1 MNEELQL
8 FSEDATEQLQF
19 MENALLDANEN
30 GIDDEKIGEIFRAMH
45 TIKGTAGMFGFNSVV
60 DFTHIAE
67 NLLDEVRQHTIE
79 TNEEMMDL
87 FLKCKDHSETL
98 IEHAINDEE
107 LDEDILNNNTDLID
121 KLLTYMPSN
130 QTAIKQEVIQNNEGE
145 HLQEMVT
152 KENDIWHVSIRFS
165 EDFFTSGMDILSIFN
180 FFNKMGEIIINI
192 PILDKIPTIE
202 NLDPLKT
209 HIGFEIEFQTDVGY
223 EEIEEIF
230 EFVMDDVTLAI
241 FRHDD
246 LEKVKELLDSQEDR
260 LLHDLFLEECIY
272 SKEEL
277 EGNTTKEESFDL
289 GSIEV
294 VAIKEDQSPT
304 PEVEKETNTIEV
316 KKIEDINEEY
326 KQDAKEVPKKET
338 KTKNKKQK
346 ETPKSFSLRV
356 DSTKVDQLINQI
368 SEMVIANAKITQIA
382 TDKEDS
388 DLEEAANVLTDMLED
403 VRNGI
408 MNIRMVQVE
417 DSFVKFKRIVN
428 DTAKK
433 IGKDIDFVITGGD
446 TELDKTVVEKIS
458 DPLVHM
464 LRNSVDH
471 GVELPSV
478 RVEQGKDPKGKVELK
493 AYPDAGTIVI
503 QVIDN
508 GAGLDKDKLFE
519 KAVNKGLVNEN
530 DNLTDKEIYNL
541 IFEAGFSTA
550 EKVSDISGRGVG
562 MDVVRR
568 NIQDLRGVID
578 IDSTLG
584 VGTTFTIRLPL
595 TLAIIDGFLVQAGDT
610 KYVIPLEN
618 IQECI
623 ELTDDYKNNMDGNQ
637 FINLRGEI
645 LPILDVKKY
654 LNIGQEEKELIEE
667 EEKELSR
674 ENVIVVRY
682 ANSMIGLQVDEL
694 YGEYQTV
701 IKPLGDIFENVSGIS
716 GGSIL
721 GTGEVSLIFDIP
733 KLIEYRIK
741 QQ

>member
-1 MNEELQL
+1 MNEELEL
-8 FSEDATEQLQF
+8 FKEDASEQLQY
-19 MENALLDANEN
+19 MENALVSANEE

-45 TIKGTAGMFGFNSVV
+45 TIKGTAGMFGFSTVV

-67 NLLDEVRQHTIE
+67 NLLDELRQHTIQTDE
-79 TNEEMMDL
+79 HMMDL
-87 FLKCKDHSETL
+87 FLKCKDHCEIL
-98 IEHAINDEE
+98 IHHAI
-107 LDEDILNNNTDLID
+107 LDEDVESETIDVGAVLVDDL
-121 KLLTYMPSN
+121 LSYMPNN
-130 QTAIKQEVIQNNEGE
+130 QTAIKQEMTQD
-145 HLQEMVT
+145 T
-152 KENDIWHVSIRFS
+152 KEKVNIDVDENKIWHVSIRFS
-165 EDFFTSGMDILSIFN
+165 EDFFTSGMDILSIFS
-180 FFNKMGEIIINI
+180 FFNKMGEILINI
-192 PILDKIPTIE
+192 PVLDKVPLLE
-202 NLDPLKT
+202 DLDPLKT
-209 HIGFEIEFQTDVGY
+209 AVGFELEFQSKVGY
-223 EEIEEIF
+223 EQIEEVF
-230 EFVMDDVTLAI
+230 EFVMDDVTVSI
-241 FRHDD
+241 FEHDD
-246 LEKVKELLDSQEDR
+246 LVGLKQLLSTQEDDSLKDLLLEQCIYDEVELDVVCVKEET
-260 LLHDLFLEECIY
+260 ETV
-272 SKEEL
+272 KEE
-277 EGNTTKEESFDL
+277 
-289 GSIEV
+289 
-294 VAIKEDQSPT
+294 IKT
-304 PEVEKETNTIEV
+304 VEV
-316 KKIEDINEEY
+316 KKLDEINKEFEEIS
-326 KQDAKEVPKKET
+326 
-338 KTKNKKQK
+338 QK
-346 ETPKSFSLRV
+346 ETADVKKTKKKEVPKSFSLRV

-382 TDKEDS
+382 SDREDS

-433 IGKDIDFVITGGD
+433 IGKDIEFIISGGD

-471 GVELPSV
+471 GIELPQEREKV
-478 RVEQGKDPKGKVELK
+478 GKPAKGRVELK

-503 QVIDN
+503 QVSDD
-508 GAGLDKDKLFE
+508 GAGLDKDKLVK
-519 KAVNKGLVNEN
+519 KAVKKGIISEGEA
-530 DNLTDKEIYNL
+530 LTDKEIYNL

-550 EKVSDISGRGVG
+550 HEVSDISGRGVG

-568 NIQDLRGVID
+568 NIQDLRGLID

-584 VGTTFTIRLPL
+584 KGTTFTIRLPL
-595 TLAIIDGFLVQAGDT
+595 TLAIIDGFLVQAGNT

-623 ELTDDYKNNMDGNQ
+623 ELTNDYNDEANGNT

-654 LNIGQEEKELIEE
+654 LNIGLEDE
-667 EEKELSR
+667 EEKR
-674 ENVIVVRY
+674 KNVIVVRY
-682 ANSMIGLQVDEL
+682 ADTMTGLQVDEL

-701 IKPLGDIFENVSGIS
+701 IKPLGEVFENVSGIS

-733 KLIEYRIK
+733 KLIEYRI
-741 QQ
+741 QQQ

>member
-8 FSEDATEQLQF
+8 FQEDASEQLQY
-19 MENALLDANEN
+19 MENALLSAGEH

-45 TIKGTAGMFGFNSVV
+45 TIKGTAGMFGFSGVV

-67 NLLDEVRQHTIE
+67 NLLDEVRQHTVE
-79 TNEEMMDL
+79 TNEQMLDL
-87 FLKCKDHSETL
+87 FLKCKDHSEVL
-98 IEHAINDEE
+98 INHAINDEE
-107 LDEDILNNNTDLID
+107 VDEQTLNNSTLLVDE
-121 KLLTYMPSN
+121 LLTYMPNN
-130 QTAIKQEVIQNNEGE
+130 QTAIKQEITQNTQGE
-145 HLQEMVT
+145 HLQEIATGV
-152 KENDIWHVSIRFS
+152 NDIWHVSIRFN
-165 EDFFTSGMDILSIFN
+165 EDFFTSGMDVLSIFS

-192 PILDKIPTIE
+192 PILTNLPDLE
-202 NLDPLKT
+202 ELDPLKVF
-209 HIGFEIEFQTDVGY
+209 IGFELEFQTDVGY

-230 EFVMDDVTLAI
+230 EFIIDDVTLHI
-241 FRHDD
+241 FRHKDT
-246 LEKVKELLDSQEDR
+246 EKLQVLLDTQSDDT
-260 LLHDLFLEECIY
+260 LKNIFLDECIY
-272 SKEEL
+272 DEEQLCINNDSKTTEL
-277 EGNTTKEESFDL
+277 SLDEITQS
-289 GSIEV
+289 
-294 VAIKEDQSPT
+294 EDQGT
-304 PEVEKETNTIEV
+304 IKTVEAKEKDKTTQNEVAEV
-316 KKIEDINEEY
+316 KKDNVTKVAKPIKD
-326 KQDAKEVPKKET
+326 KKKTKEV
-338 KTKNKKQK
+338 Q
-346 ETPKSFSLRV
+346 KSFSLRV
-356 DSTKVDQLINQI
+356 DSAKVDQLVNQI

-433 IGKDIDFVITGGD
+433 IGKDIDFIISGGE

-471 GVELPSV
+471 GVETPDI
-478 RVEQGKDPKGKVELK
+478 RVQNGKNPKGKVELK
-493 AYPDAGTIVI
+493 AYPDAGSIVI
-503 QVIDN
+503 QVSDD
-508 GAGLDKDKLFE
+508 GAGLDAQKLFD
-519 KAVNKGLVNEN
+519 KAVSKGIINES
-530 DNLTDKEIYNL
+530 DNLTNKEIYNL

-568 NIQDLRGVID
+568 NIQDLRGMID

-584 VGTTFTIRLPL
+584 EGTTFTIRLPL

-623 ELTDDYKNNMDGNQ
+623 ELTDEYKKNMEGNQ

-654 LNIGQEEKELIEE
+654 LNIGQEEKELE
-667 EEKELSR
+667 R

-682 ANSMIGLQVDEL
+682 ANTMIGIQVDEL

-701 IKPLGDIFENVSGIS
+701 IKPLGDVFENVSGIS

-733 KLIEYRIK
+733 KLIEYRI
-741 QQ
+741 QQQ

>member
-1 MNEELQL
+1 MDEELQL
-8 FSEDATEQLQF
+8 FQEDASEQLQY
-19 MENALLDANEN
+19 MENALVSASEE
-30 GIDDEKIGEIFRAMH
+30 GIDDDKIGEIFRAMH
-45 TIKGTAGMFGFNSVV
+45 TIKGTAGMFGFLSVV
-60 DFTHIAE
+60 DFTHIVE

-79 TNEEMMDL
+79 TNDDMMDL
-87 FLKCKDHSETL
+87 FLKCKDHCEIL
-98 IEHAINDEE
+98 IEHAINE
-107 LDEDILNNNTDLID
+107 EDIDEQTLENNTNLLD
-121 KLLTYMPSN
+121 KLLTYMSNN
-130 QTAIKQEVIQNNEGE
+130 QTIIKQEVATVQSAQILDKIASGE
-145 HLQEMVT
+145 NST
-152 KENDIWHVSIRFS
+152 WHVSIRFH
-165 EDFFTSGMDILSIFN
+165 EDFFISGMDILSIFN
-180 FFNKMGEIIINI
+180 FFCKMGEILINI
-192 PILDKIPTIE
+192 PILDKVPLLE
-202 NLDPLKT
+202 ELDPLKT
-209 HIGFEIEFQTDVGY
+209 AIGFEMEFQTDVGK

-230 EFVMDDVTLAI
+230 EFVIDDVTLAI
-241 FRHDD
+241 FQHDD
-246 LEKVKELLDSQEDR
+246 LGSLAALLQSQSDDTLMKLLEDEA
-260 LLHDLFLEECIY
+260 LY
-272 SKEEL
+272 SIEEL
-277 EGNTTKEESFDL
+277 SGEGTQD
-289 GSIEV
+289 
-294 VAIKEDQSPT
+294 APT
-304 PEVEKETNTIEV
+304 QTVEIVEKEEEEAKIEV
-316 KKIEDINEEY
+316 IKEIQKEKPASKK
-326 KQDAKEVPKKET
+326 KKA
-338 KTKNKKQK
+338 

-356 DSTKVDQLINQI
+356 DSTKIDQLINQI
-368 SEMVIANAKITQIA
+368 SEMVIANAKITQIS

-388 DLEEAANVLTDMLED
+388 ELEEAANVLTDMLEE

-433 IGKDIDFVITGGD
+433 IGKDIEFIITGAE

-471 GVELPSV
+471 GVELPADRIAKGKDGKG
-478 RVEQGKDPKGKVELK
+478 RVELL

-503 QVIDN
+503 QIKDD
-508 GAGLDKDKLFE
+508 GAGLDKDKLFQ
-519 KAVNKGLVNEN
+519 KAVNKGIISET
-530 DNLTDKEIYNL
+530 DELTDKEIYNL

-550 EKVSDISGRGVG
+550 EQVSDISGRGVG

-578 IDSTLG
+578 IDSKLG
-584 VGTTFTIRLPL
+584 AGTTFTIRLPL

-610 KYVIPLEN
+610 KYIIPLEN

-623 ELTDDYKNNMDGNQ
+623 ELTDEYKKNMEGNQ

-654 LNIGQEEKELIEE
+654 LNIDQEEKRIE
-667 EEKELSR
+667 R

-682 ANSMIGLQVDEL
+682 ANTMIGLQVDEL

-701 IKPLGDIFENVSGIS
+701 IKPLGDVFENVSGIS